1 MDPSARSTAAP
12 PSPAPLSQSRPS
24 LSRSALTTAAPIQGL
39 GQHGQQRQLLPQ
51 VWHQVQSPG
60 VNVRIYFQQPIVI
73 AEFQTVHREIGS
85 SAELRPSLTSSP
97 GLSPSAW
104 DVEGP

>member
-39 GQHGQQRQLLPQ
+39 GPHGQQRQLLQ
-51 VWHQVQSPG
+51 RV
-60 VNVRIYFQQPIVI
+60 
-73 AEFQTVHREIGS
+73 
-85 SAELRPSLTSSP
+85 
-97 GLSPSAW
+97 
-104 DVEGP
+104 